1 MRAKPQPAPMNQEAA
16 LLDFVRRL
24 RKFRSGRRAIHVR
37 LSQLR
42 PYNRRSQHLRIAAT
56 TFDRLAANFEAAV
69 FKMFNDDLV
78 VICNGASVADIDHCV
93 LHLRFLF
100 SDDPMLKTDER
111 GYLPFCEWY
120 DLSANYEAM
129 LRMGQEM
136 VEARA
141 RHDAE
146 AARIRP
152 AAAKERPPST
162 PLDPASLAVLESAIA
177 QADLST
183 MILRQPICAVS
194 VDRKPEPIFLE
205 IYTSIES
212 LRRTLMPDIDLH
224 ANTCLFQDLTRH
236 LDQRMIAYLAHND
249 DDMLRRSFSLNLNV
263 STLLSTE
270 FLEFDKVHN
279 DGHRSIIIELQLTD
293 IFADLGSFFFARD
306 FLRQRGYRFCLDG
319 VTHLSL
325 PLIDRENL
333 GFDLVKLFWNADLL
347 DHLSGQGGEQLK
359 QAADRVGP
367 ERLIMARCDSEQAL
381 EIGDSLGISLYQ
393 GHLLEE
399 MLARRMTRMR
409 SIKTLADALARHRAA
424 ARG

>member
-1 MRAKPQPAPMNQEAA
+1 MQASPQTAPMNQEAA

-24 RKFRSGRRAIHVR
+24 RKFKANRRAIHVR

-42 PYNRRSQHLRIAAT
+42 PYNRRAQHIRIAIT
-56 TFDRLAANFEAAV
+56 TFDRLVAKFDAAIFR
-69 FKMFNDDLV
+69 MFNDDLV
-78 VICNGASVADIDHCV
+78 IICKDASVADIDHCV

-100 SDDPMLKTDER
+100 SDDPMLKTDEK
-111 GYLPFCEWY
+111 GYLPFCEWF
-120 DLSANYEAM
+120 DLSVNYEAM
-129 LRMGQEM
+129 LRMAHEM
-136 VEARA
+136 VDDRVL
-141 RHDAE
+141 HDAE
-146 AARIRP
+146 AEKIRP
-152 AAAKERPPST
+152 AAAKKRPPST

-183 MILRQPICAVS
+183 MILRQPICAVT
-194 VDRKPEPIFLE
+194 VDRTPEPIFLE

-212 LRRTLMPDIDLH
+212 LRRTLMPDVDLY
-224 ANTCLFQDLTRH
+224 ANNWLFQDLTRH
-236 LDQRMIAYLAHND
+236 LDRRMIAYLSHND
-249 DDMLRRSFSLNLNV
+249 DNMLRRAFSLNLNV

-279 DGHRSIIIELQLTD
+279 NGHRSIIIELQLTD
-293 IFADLGSFFFARD
+293 IFADLSSYFFARD

-325 PLIDRENL
+325 PLIDRDLL
-333 GFDLVKLFWNADLL
+333 GFDLVKIFWNPDLI
-347 DHLSGQGGEQLK
+347 DHLNGQGGEQLK
-359 QAADRVGP
+359 QAAHRVGP

-381 EIGDSLGISLYQ
+381 EIGDSLGITLYQ

-409 SIKTLADALARHRAA
+409 SIKTLADALARHRAS